1 MVTTTAWTGQ
11 MRSAVTPPAVRHIS
25 GRVLTVTSVST
36 TAGDVTARRTAMT
49 AATKRTVPQLPP
61 PWAHLP
67 PPSVNF
73 AAQTCAVAMVTARG
87 VTESWTVGTHPMKFS
102 VPVNP
107 LPLLLPR
114 NFLMAAVR
122 TSFIVIEVTP
132 CTPSVSRRPGSVTT
146 PQTVRTGRTR
156 IAVFVKM

>member
-1 MVTTTAWTGQ
+1 
-11 MRSAVTPPAVRHIS
+11 MRSAVTPPAVRPIS

-36 TAGDVTARRTAMT
+36 TAGDVTARRTAMM
-49 AATKRTVPQLPP
+49 AVMKRTVLQLPP

-67 PPSVNF
+67 PPPVNF

-87 VTESWTVGTHPMKFS
+87 VTELWTVGTHPMKFS
-102 VPVNP
+102 VPVTP
-107 LPLLLPR
+107 LPLLLVLPR

-156 IAVFVKM
+156 IDRKSVV